1 PEGARRRDER
11 PAPMGASC
19 CMCGTRKHSS
29 VPDLQAP
36 TTRPTSSLGSDPIVP
51 GRRAAT
57 ELSSAGAVDATGE
70 VEVLL
75 GGAGQDADEHDPA
88 GVDGYDLGHGR
99 VRLLIADDHIVTDTE
114 HDSGL
119 DVADV
124 GVRETV
130 AVGAVIIDP
139 KIPR

>member
-1 PEGARRRDER
+1 MTPAAPCPPRPKRPRRHGCLPPE
-11 PAPMGASC
+11 S
-19 CMCGTRKHSS
+19 T
-29 VPDLQAP
+29 V
-36 TTRPTSSLGSDPIVP
+36 
-51 GRRAAT
+51 
-57 ELSSAGAVDATGE
+57 SSAGAVDATGE

-124 GVRETV
+124 GVGETV
-130 AVGAVIIDP
+130 AVGAVIVHP
-139 KIPR
+139 EIPLHRPTS